1 VDEALRQLDAARRS
15 DPQSDEVNSWR
26 AFVLLS
32 AGRYDEAI
40 DLCRRVLAKGP
51 DKFADVQ
58 YLARALVQKGQTVEA
73 LQSIEGVG
81 RGVDNIRGYTY
92 AITGRREEAQALAL
106 SNAGFPGREAWIYLG
121 LGDKDRAFE
130 ALNAMV
136 ADNDIRAA
144 IYLTYPE
151 FASLRSDPRATAL
164 RAKLHL
170 PPAR

>member
-1 VDEALRQLDAARRS
+1 M
-15 DPQSDEVNSWR
+15 
-26 AFVLLS
+26 
-32 AGRYDEAI
+32 
-40 DLCRRVLAKGP
+40 LAKGP
-51 DKFADVQ
+51 DKFANVQ

-151 FASLRSDPRATAL
+151 FASLRSDPRAAAL